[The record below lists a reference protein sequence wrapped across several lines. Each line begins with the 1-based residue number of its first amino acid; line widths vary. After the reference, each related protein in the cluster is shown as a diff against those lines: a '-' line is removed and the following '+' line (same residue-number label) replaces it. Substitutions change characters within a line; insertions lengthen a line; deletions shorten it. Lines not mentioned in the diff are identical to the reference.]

1 MIFSTRRARTAR
13 DMLVLLGLGLIAPS
27 IAVAQDADSVLDEVI
42 VTAQK
47 RAQNL
52 QEVPISIRAYSAEA
66 IAKSGME
73 STWDLQGATPNLTV
87 SGNIRTAQVF
97 IRGIG
102 SLQTGGSGDSSS
114 TVHLDGVYLARPE
127 ALLGDFLDV
136 ERVEILR
143 GPQGTLYG
151 RNSVGGT
158 INVIS
163 KMPADELSGYASLT
177 LGNFAKMR
185 MRAGVSGPIN
195 ENWKARLSVMQSR
208 HDPYTDNINSGGV
221 DGFHDEDAYWVR
233 GMLEYDPADN
243 VNVLIS
249 SDYSRYKDNG
259 ATNVPVAVV
268 EAPLNNFPFFIP
280 TDIRVANVLDQG
292 GKSREF
298 SEFKGLSKTVT
309 WDLDNFTVKSIM
321 AYRETFQDTF
331 FPTPA
336 QPFLFANFSPTVDQ
350 SQISQELQFLSN
362 SEGPLSWVAGLY
374 FFDEDVT
381 FDTGVDLFFLNP
393 VLNLNFFSERDIT
406 ASAAF
411 AEMNYAF
418 SDSLDLTIGL
428 RYSDEERQR
437 AVNGQVD
444 KASWDAVT
452 PRVVLRYHAND
463 NTMFYGSV
471 SEGFKSG
478 AFSNFFGGA
487 PPVNP
492 EFVLAY
498 EAGLKTTVLNDQLL
512 LNFATFYYDYTD
524 LQVVSFDQSTGITVA
539 GNATD
544 SEVTG
549 FEAEVVWAPTDDLR
563 FEFSGAL
570 LDAEYL
576 EFFNI
581 NNIVETGN
589 PGSGVVDLS
598 GNQLPGSAEASYSFA
613 TEYGWD
619 VGAGRLNLRSEY
631 NWLDDVF
638 FSPFNNPQSGQ
649 ESYGL
654 LHGRLEYVFADDRW
668 SVALFGRNLTDKDY
682 FTSSVALPN
691 QGAIYAA
698 AGAPRTYGIQVS
710 FTH

>member
-1 MIFSTRRARTAR
+1 
-13 DMLVLLGLGLIAPS
+13 
-27 IAVAQDADSVLDEVI
+27 
-42 VTAQK
+42 
-47 RAQNL
+47 
-52 QEVPISIRAYSAEA
+52 
-66 IAKSGME
+66 
-73 STWDLQGATPNLTV
+73 
-87 SGNIRTAQVF
+87 
-97 IRGIG
+97 
-102 SLQTGGSGDSSS
+102 
-114 TVHLDGVYLARPE
+114 
-127 ALLGDFLDV
+127 
-136 ERVEILR
+136 
-143 GPQGTLYG
+143 
-151 RNSVGGT
+151 
-158 INVIS
+158 
-163 KMPADELSGYASLT
+163 
-177 LGNFAKMR
+177 
-185 MRAGVSGPIN
+185 
-195 ENWKARLSVMQSR
+195 
-208 HDPYTDNINSGGV
+208 
-221 DGFHDEDAYWVR
+221 
-233 GMLEYDPADN
+233 
-243 VNVLIS
+243 
-249 SDYSRYKDNG
+249 
-259 ATNVPVAVV
+259 
-268 EAPLNNFPFFIP
+268 
-280 TDIRVANVLDQG
+280 
-292 GKSREF
+292 
-298 SEFKGLSKTVT
+298 
-309 WDLDNFTVKSIM
+309 
-321 AYRETFQDTF
+321 
-331 FPTPA
+331 
-336 QPFLFANFSPTVDQ
+336 
-350 SQISQELQFLSN
+350 
-362 SEGPLSWVAGLY
+362 
-374 FFDEDVT
+374 
-381 FDTGVDLFFLNP
+381 
-393 VLNLNFFSERDIT
+393 
-406 ASAAF
+406 
-411 AEMNYAF
+411 MNYAF

-498 EAGLKTTVLNDQLL
+498 EAGLKTTVLNARML
-512 LNFATFYYDYTD
+512 LNFAAFYYDYTD

-549 FEAEVVWAPTDDLR
+549 FEAEVVWALTDDLR

-598 GNQLPGSAEASYSFA
+598 GNQLPGSAAASYSFA

-619 VGAGRLNLRSEY
+619 AGAGRFNLRGEY

-710 FTH
+710 FTQ